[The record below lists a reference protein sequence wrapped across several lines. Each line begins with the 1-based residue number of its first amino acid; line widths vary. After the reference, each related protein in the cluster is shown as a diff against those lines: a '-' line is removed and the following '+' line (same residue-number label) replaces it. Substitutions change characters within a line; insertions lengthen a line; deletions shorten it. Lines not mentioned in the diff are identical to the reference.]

1 MKKRLTLFLF
11 ILLAASCKKDSGAVN
26 YVYEGVSV
34 KIGRFDVAL
43 MNYLSQ
49 SPDERESNTSLFKD
63 YAQFLKL
70 YTEHVVPIENAR
82 SRQDVGKGLASF
94 FSDPTLFYL
103 YKDAESKFADIRQ
116 IEQEASS
123 AFSFLSA
130 NLPETPLPEIYFHVS
145 GLNQNVVV
153 GDRILSLSIDKY
165 LGSDYPL
172 YSNYFY
178 EYQRKDMDPERIT
191 LDLAMGFLLSE
202 FPYTGNEEVLVNKMI
217 YWGKIKYTLS
227 KAYPGKEKSFI
238 MGYTPEQLNWCVVNQ
253 SDIWKKIVGKKNLY
267 SNDRLL
273 IAKYTEPAPHTT
285 PLSDDSPPQVGVW
298 VGWQIVEQ
306 YMANNP
312 AVTIAMLLQNGNYV
326 EILKKSRYRP

>member
-1 MKKRLTLFLF
+1 MKKRLTLFLL
-11 ILLAASCKKDSGAVN
+11 ILLAASCKKESGAVN
-26 YVYEGVSV
+26 YVYEGISV

-43 MNYLSQ
+43 MEYLSQ
-49 SPDERESNTSLFKD
+49 SPNERNSNTSLFKD

-70 YTEHVVPIENAR
+70 YTEHVVPIENAH
-82 SRQDVGKGLASF
+82 SRQEVGKGLVSF

-103 YKDAESKFADIRQ
+103 YKDAESKFADIRH

-130 NLPETPLPEIYFHVS
+130 NLPETPIPEIYFHVS
-145 GLNQNVVV
+145 GLNQNVVA

-165 LGSDYPL
+165 LGCDYPL

-178 EYQRKDMDPERIT
+178 EYQRKDMTPERVT

-217 YWGKIKYTLS
+217 YWGKIKYILS
-227 KAYPGKEKSFI
+227 KAFPEKEKSFI
-238 MGYTPEQLNWCVVNQ
+238 MGYTPEQLNWCVDNQ

-306 YMANNP
+306 YMTNNP

-326 EILKKSRYRP
+326 EILKKSGYRP